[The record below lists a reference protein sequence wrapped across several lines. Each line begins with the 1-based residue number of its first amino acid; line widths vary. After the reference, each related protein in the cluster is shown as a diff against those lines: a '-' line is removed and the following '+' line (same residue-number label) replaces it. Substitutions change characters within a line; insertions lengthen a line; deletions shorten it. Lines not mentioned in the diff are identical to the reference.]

1 MAEANPDWGTTVIV
15 SILSAWRPASSV
27 CAVAAISAAMGVF
40 ALLIPVLG
48 ETAPN
53 ATPPFH
59 FTLLKGGH
67 FPVCHAYLERL
78 NTSQYEDY
86 PYCDRPEDDHVP
98 GFALLHRQPLNEKE
112 KERLYPIVWEL
123 GNPGYPVTP
132 YVLKTTVD
140 QMGGIQGIVWTYK
153 EPIDIENNGKPD
165 KVVVWRGW
173 GAQARVGACG
183 TPYPS
188 NAGRPLHVNQQ
199 IYILSAKTNDVDV
212 RKTMAVFSRPNSA
225 LPKVVTNYVT
235 GTREQFLPWGQAEN
249 IFEYRGR
256 FYFDGFQY
264 DPRYGYPNGTASRS
278 IADQLGVFIHERGR
292 TRKVCEYQMQN
303 RQGEADN

>member
-1 MAEANPDWGTTVIV
+1 MTTFTRPDTDWMIWRLASGVMVAVI
-15 SILSAWRPASSV
+15 
-27 CAVAAISAAMGVF
+27 GVF
-40 ALLIPVLG
+40 ALGVPAVA
-48 ETAPN
+48 ETAPD
-53 ATPPFH
+53 ATPPFR
-59 FTLLKGGH
+59 FKLLRGAH
-67 FPVCHAYLERL
+67 FPVCRAYLERL
-78 NTSQYEDY
+78 NTSKYKDY
-86 PYCDRPEDDHVP
+86 PYCDRPEGDYVR
-98 GFALLHRQPLNEKE
+98 GFGLLHRQQLDEKE

-132 YVLKTTVD
+132 YVLRTTVD

-173 GAQARVGACG
+173 GAQAGTGVCG

-188 NAGRPLHVNQQ
+188 NARRPLHVNQQ
-199 IYILSAKTNDVDV
+199 IYILSAKTNNVDV

-225 LPKVVTNYVT
+225 LPKIVKHYVT

-278 IADQLGVFIHERGR
+278 IADKLDVFIHEDGR
-292 TRKVCEYQMQN
+292 TKRICEYQMRDPQDD
-303 RQGEADN
+303 ADN